1 MKKIDGS
8 PKTLKE
14 LLLNTKYSINY
25 YQREYQWQTKQIEEM
40 IEDLT
45 SEFLNY
51 YQDGDDRIKVKEY
64 GVYFMGSVVLTGRDN
79 AIIDGQ
85 QRLTS
90 LTLLIM
96 FLLNKAKE
104 VDIEDNNLKGMV
116 YSEAFGQKSFNIN
129 VLEREECLNAIF
141 NNNEYEIENKNESIK
156 NIYKA
161 YKNIEEI
168 FPEEIIENC
177 LLNFGDWLQEKVC
190 FIQIVADTEQDAHK
204 IFVSMNDRGLSLTP
218 AEMLKGFL
226 LSEIEDDKKREKC
239 NALWKETILQLK
251 DIDAKEDETF
261 IKNWLRAQYAETIR
275 ETKKGAINK
284 DFDIIGTEFH
294 KWVRDNKSNIN
305 LKTSQD
311 YIDFISQFNRYAKIY
326 IKIRD
331 YEKEYNMNFKHVYY
345 NAIDKF
351 TLQEQVIFAAIC
363 KEDTAEIIDKKIDLV
378 SKFLDLYI
386 HSRVVIYKS
395 NDYNTIKNAIFTITK
410 RIRKLSVEELS
421 KELISIYHENNM
433 DIVGNLEN
441 FRVNGYTKKYIRN
454 MLARITGYVEK
465 MSGLTS
471 NYVDYVN
478 REQTHPYDIEHITP
492 DHYEWFDKEYSS
504 KDEFDG
510 YRNNFADLI
519 ILKDHINRSL
529 NDKKYDYK
537 VKTYE
542 SANGNILG
550 ASLGKNVYLNNP
562 EFLKFIKNN
571 NLNFK
576 SYENFGKKEIDDRK
590 VLYKQLC
597 NLIWN
602 VDNLKI

>member
-14 LLLNTKYSINY
+14 LLLNTKYSIHY
-25 YQREYQWQTKQIEEM
+25 YQREYQWQRKQIEEM

-45 SEFLNY
+45 SEFLNF
-51 YQDGDDRIKVKEY
+51 YQEDDDRINVKDY
-64 GVYFMGSVVLTGRDN
+64 GAYFMGSVVLTGRDN

-104 VDIEDNNLKGMV
+104 IGLQDTNLKGMV

-129 VLEREECLNAIF
+129 VPEREECLNAIF

-168 FPEEIIENC
+168 FPEEIVEKC

-204 IFVSMNDRGLSLTP
+204 VFVSMNDRGLSLTP

-226 LSEIEDDKKREKC
+226 LSEIEDDKEREKC
-239 NALWKETILQLK
+239 NSLWKETILHLK
-251 DIDAKEDETF
+251 EIDIKEDETF

-294 KWVRDNKSNIN
+294 KWVRDNKSSIG

-311 YIDFISQFNRYAKIY
+311 YINFISQFNKYANVY
-326 IKIRD
+326 IRIRN
-331 YEKEYNMNFKHVYY
+331 YEKCYEPDFKYVYY
-345 NAIDKF
+345 NSVDKF
-351 TLQEQVIFAAIC
+351 TLQEQVMLSSIC
-363 KEDTAEIIDKKIDLV
+363 EEDSIEIINKKIDLV

-410 RIRKLSVEELS
+410 RIRKLNVEELS
-421 KELISIYHENNM
+421 NELLTIYTENGIN
-433 DIVGNLEN
+433 ILENLED

-454 MLARITGYVEK
+454 MLARMTGYVEE
-465 MSGLTS
+465 MSGLTN
-471 NYVDYVN
+471 NYIDYVN
-478 REQTHPYDIEHITP
+478 REQTHPYDVEHITP

-504 KDEFDG
+504 KEEFDG

-537 VKTYE
+537 VRTYE

-550 ASLGKNVYLNNP
+550 ASLGEAVYLNNTQ
-562 EFLKFIKNN
+562 FKKFIKEK
-571 NLNFK
+571 NLNFE
-576 SYENFGKKEIDDRK
+576 SYKKFGKDEINKRKE
-590 VLYKQLC
+590 LYKRLC

-602 VDNLKI
+602 IDNLKI

>member
-1 MKKIDGS
+1 MAK
-8 PKTLKE
+8 
-14 LLLNTKYSINY
+14 
-25 YQREYQWQTKQIEEM
+25 KQIEEM
-40 IEDLT
+40 IEYLT
-45 SEFLNY
+45 SEFLNF
-51 YQDGDDRIKVKEY
+51 YQENDDRIKVKDY
-64 GVYFMGSVVLTGRDN
+64 GAYFMGSVVLTGRDN

-96 FLLNKAKE
+96 FLLNKAKKLNL
-104 VDIEDNNLKGMV
+104 EDNNLKGMV

-129 VLEREECLNAIF
+129 VPEREDCLNAIF
-141 NNNEYEIENKNESIK
+141 NDNEYEIENKNESIK

-168 FPEEIIENC
+168 FPEEIVEKC

-226 LSEIEDDKKREKC
+226 LSEIEDDKEREKC
-239 NALWKETILQLK
+239 NSWWKETILNLK
-251 DIDAKEDETF
+251 DIDIKEDETF
-261 IKNWLRAQYAETIR
+261 IKNWLRAQYAESIR
-275 ETKKGAINK
+275 ETKKGAVNK

-294 KWVRDNKSNIN
+294 KWVRDNKNRIGLHRSN
-305 LKTSQD
+305 D
-311 YIDFISQFNRYAKIY
+311 YIDFIMQFNKYANVY
-326 IKIRD
+326 IKIKRL
-331 YEKEYNMNFKHVYY
+331 EKNFESDFKYVYY
-345 NAIDKF
+345 NAVDKF
-351 TLQEQVIFAAIC
+351 TLQEQVILASIC
-363 KEDTAEIIDKKIDLV
+363 IEDNNDIINKKVNLV

-410 RIRKLSVEELS
+410 RIRKLNLEELS
-421 KELISIYHENNM
+421 RELIAIYKENQMN
-433 DIVGNLEN
+433 IVDNLEN

-454 MLARITGYVEK
+454 MLARITGYVEEK
-465 MSGLTS
+465 SGLTS
-471 NYVDYVN
+471 NYIDYVN

-492 DHYEWFDKEYSS
+492 DHYEWFDEEYSS
-504 KDEFDG
+504 KEEFDG

-519 ILKDHINRSL
+519 ILKEHINRSL

-550 ASLGKNVYLNNP
+550 ASLGENVYLNNP
-562 EFLKFIKNN
+562 SFKKFIKEYD
-571 NLNFK
+571 LNFEPYK
-576 SYENFGKKEIDDRK
+576 EFGKKEINKRK
-590 VLYKQLC
+590 
-597 NLIWN
+597 I
-602 VDNLKI
+602 

>member
-8 PKTLKE
+8 PKNLKE
-14 LLLNTKYSINY
+14 LLLNTKYSIHY
-25 YQREYQWQTKQIEEM
+25 YQREYQWQKKQIGEM

-45 SEFLNY
+45 SEFLNF
-51 YQDGDDRIKVKEY
+51 YQDGDDRINVKDY
-64 GVYFMGSVVLTGRDN
+64 GAYFMGSVVLTGRDN

-96 FLLNKAKE
+96 FLLNKAKGMGL
-104 VDIEDNNLKGMV
+104 EDNNLKGMV

-129 VLEREECLNAIF
+129 VPEREECLNAIF
-141 NNNEYEIENKNESIK
+141 NDTEYEVENKNDSIK

-168 FPEEIIENC
+168 FPEEIVEKC
-177 LLNFGDWLQEKVC
+177 LLNFGDWLQEKIC

-204 IFVSMNDRGLSLTP
+204 VFVSMNDRGLSLTP

-226 LSEIEDDKKREKC
+226 LSEIEDDKEREKC
-239 NALWKETILQLK
+239 NALWKETILNLK
-251 DIDAKEDETF
+251 EIDIKEDETF

-275 ETKKGAINK
+275 ETKKGAVNK

-294 KWVRDNKSNIN
+294 KWVRDNKSNIG

-311 YIDFISQFNRYAKIY
+311 YIDFISQFNKYASVY
-326 IKIRD
+326 IKIRNFERK
-331 YEKEYNMNFKHVYY
+331 YESNFKYVYY
-345 NAIDKF
+345 NAVDKF
-351 TLQEQVIFAAIC
+351 TLQEQVILAAIC
-363 KEDTAEIIDKKIDLV
+363 VEDNTEIINKKIDLV

-410 RIRKLSVEELS
+410 RIRKLNVEELS
-421 KELISIYHENNM
+421 KELITIYNENGI
-433 DIVGNLEN
+433 DIVENLED

-454 MLARITGYVEK
+454 MLARMTGYVEE

-471 NYVDYVN
+471 NYIDYVN
-478 REQTHPYDIEHITP
+478 RDQTHPYDVEHITP

-504 KDEFDG
+504 KEEFDG

-550 ASLGKNVYLNNP
+550 ASLGEAVYLNNT
-562 EFLKFIKNN
+562 EFKKFIKEKE
-571 NLNFK
+571 LNFEAYK
-576 SYENFGKKEIDDRK
+576 EFGKDEINKRK
-590 VLYKQLC
+590 VLYKKLC
-597 NLIWN
+597 SLIWN
-602 VDNLKI
+602 IDNLKI

>member
-1 MKKIDGS
+1 MAK
-8 PKTLKE
+8 
-14 LLLNTKYSINY
+14 
-25 YQREYQWQTKQIEEM
+25 KQIEEM

-45 SEFLNY
+45 SEFLNF
-51 YQDGDDRIKVKEY
+51 YQENDDRIKVKDY
-64 GVYFMGSVVLTGRDN
+64 GAYFMGSVVLTGRDN

-96 FLLNKAKE
+96 FLLNKAKKLNL
-104 VDIEDNNLKGMV
+104 EDNNLKGMV

-129 VLEREECLNAIF
+129 VPEREDCLNAIF
-141 NNNEYEIENKNESIK
+141 NDNEYEIENKNESIK

-168 FPEEIIENC
+168 FPEEIVEKC

-226 LSEIEDDKKREKC
+226 LSEIEDDKEREKC
-239 NALWKETILQLK
+239 NSWWKETILNLK
-251 DIDAKEDETF
+251 DIDIKEDETF
-261 IKNWLRAQYAETIR
+261 IKNWLRAQYAESIR
-275 ETKKGAINK
+275 ETKKGAVNK

-294 KWVRDNKSNIN
+294 KWVRDNKNRIGLHRSN
-305 LKTSQD
+305 D
-311 YIDFISQFNRYAKIY
+311 YIDFIMQFNKYANVY
-326 IKIRD
+326 IKIKRL
-331 YEKEYNMNFKHVYY
+331 EKNFESDFKYVYY
-345 NAIDKF
+345 NAVDKF
-351 TLQEQVIFAAIC
+351 TLQEQVILASIC
-363 KEDTAEIIDKKIDLV
+363 IEDNNDIINKKVNLV

-410 RIRKLSVEELS
+410 RIRKLNLEELS
-421 KELISIYHENNM
+421 RELIAIYKENQMN
-433 DIVGNLEN
+433 IVDNLEN

-454 MLARITGYVEK
+454 MLARITGYVEEK
-465 MSGLTS
+465 SGLTS
-471 NYVDYVN
+471 NYIDYVN

-492 DHYEWFDKEYSS
+492 DHYEWFDEEYSS
-504 KDEFDG
+504 KEEFDG

-519 ILKDHINRSL
+519 ILKEHINRSL

-550 ASLGKNVYLNNP
+550 ASLGENVYLNNP
-562 EFLKFIKNN
+562 SFKKFIKEYD
-571 NLNFK
+571 LNFEPYK
-576 SYENFGKKEIDDRK
+576 EFGKKEINKRK
-590 VLYKQLC
+590 
-597 NLIWN
+597 I
-602 VDNLKI
+602 